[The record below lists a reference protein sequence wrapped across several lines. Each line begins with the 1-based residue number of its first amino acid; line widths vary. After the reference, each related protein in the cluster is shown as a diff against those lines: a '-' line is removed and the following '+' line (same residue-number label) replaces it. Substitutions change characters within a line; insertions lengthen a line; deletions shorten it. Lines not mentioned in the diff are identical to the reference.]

1 MAEVDKTRLPTRAE
15 SDAQAEEL
23 GARHSAFSDATPM
36 PGGGFYLPL
45 AARRR
50 EKVWGRAVRLSF
62 DDMSSADRRFI
73 GQKQQEGT
81 TQEGSDISHLAAGAY
96 EFRNLYDRPLGK
108 LIVRGDAGGENRSYK
123 FVPGE
128 HLEGDTLG
136 DAKDMALSGA
146 ARLGSWVT
154 GLTELL
160 GVGGEDAGS
169 VRREFDD
176 ISAEA
181 RAGLSLQ
188 ARSEDV
194 PFLSRGHDGNLRL
207 VISPSVVGR
216 LAVEQAPNF
225 AVFAGAGALLGKGG
239 AAIVNA
245 GLIGGS
251 TGAEILSDAENR
263 AGRELTEEEK
273 ERILGRAR
281 VAAVG
286 PSLLGGALGYGIS
299 GRGRFPGPAGEAI
312 EESGTEV
319 AQELA
324 ARLALEDPIDGV
336 ALGNAA
342 LTGAILGTGTSILL
356 GGGVGLSGGE
366 RSAVE
371 VAKAQKETKGK
382 AEKEGLGEAEAQAA
396 ATARTKIEKSLFA
409 LAERGDEGLK
419 WIDGATHKELSKIF
433 PGIGDLDPV
442 DAKEAV
448 RAAVLE
454 RKAKLLEGQNRAS
467 WQNAAPPLRK
477 FTAQGLAED
486 VPDGE
491 WLDIPREAAA
501 RGMDLGEILKAG
513 ASEMGR
519 RAQAEAQDIGRQFDE
534 IFAADA
540 NYQEARRGG
549 ATPFEAAAAA
559 DQGTIGWDDGRLK
572 AIPGVAAAQAAG
584 DAEGVAAAIGAAV
597 GKEADE
603 AASGQ
608 AEARTREKDYAG
620 ALALGGHLTNS
631 QLFLIGDEAA
641 AAKDWES
648 AEGAADLLAKRE
660 SSYAKERGEH
670 LRRTIER
677 ATGNAKAKEK
687 IQAQEAPREKGEG
700 EQEAS
705 AQSEGKP
712 PPPPESKKEAADD
725 VLQGTVEEKTAKE
738 STPTLVLYH
747 GTGADFEGM
756 PTKSESGLG
765 HFFSEDKSLAFE
777 SAEGKLP
784 NAGELPTGVKRIPR
798 IIKVDA
804 SNASFAETP
813 LGVKPGDAGYKSG
826 GVYIITDINN
836 PQLKII
842 DEGRKAAAK
851 SEGLPESEAVERR
864 AVKRTEKAAVAVQA
878 EETADDEIDEDDAVA
893 EAMGKDDIG
902 SLTRAL
908 SQISRTNEPTDG
920 AALGA
925 AVRLFIGAG
934 DKGFT
939 ERMKFKRQLPTAKVQ
954 FDAATFQ
961 HRARSS
967 ATGKTDRM
975 LGARKYEDD
984 TIVHVW
990 ERKDGALFV
999 ANGHQRVN
1007 LAKEKGAPEIS
1018 AVVMSETDGWTAEM
1032 ARAQGLR
1039 DNIKDTPSHHLQTAL
1054 EIARE
1059 IQASAADAKVRLL
1072 LLANY
1077 PPTEK
1082 KLWDDGIALS
1092 RLSESELNRID
1103 DAIPTIGTRDQ
1114 KKTVDRL
1121 AKAAK
1126 QVGYP
1131 PVRAVFIGEI
1141 LEKPNV
1147 SDDIFDLQV
1156 RNALFSEVESRQGA
1170 LAEAAPSTEIKLLFK
1185 TRGEILIKFHRRV
1198 NDRVRELSQLLS
1210 VAKGGLSGRVT
1221 DAERG
1226 EFEDALGGARDAQI
1240 KIFGNLK
1247 ADSAVSYK
1255 GDLADE
1261 ITRLAKATA
1270 EGKRKG
1276 GDLSEGDFLSLLL
1289 AAEKNYGVDISA
1301 FFAEAKVSPKL
1312 PSELAAA
1319 TALESESA
1327 PATFSADAAGGRSR
1341 DAVYSEF
1348 AARLGDYFEGRA
1360 SAEEAQ
1366 GGGIFG
1372 DEQVGMTAAEWREMG
1387 AELASR
1393 SSHYA
1398 GLPND
1403 FAAALDEAAEKG
1415 MDDAAFDRLRG
1426 LAERIAHGKLT
1437 SGEEGALRFATLK
1450 PPKPAKAKEVKEGEA
1465 LDAVFGSATAFDADS
1480 RQTSVFDE
1488 SGDGGIFSGPR
1499 VTAVRTTGNALEV
1512 EVQVNGSRF
1521 VYTAADA
1528 AAALNTDGWTDPQ
1541 NEDYAESQSLALMAA
1556 RDHFRKI
1563 NAVYEQGDL
1572 SGGTSWGVNARPRK
1586 VGRGTAIYLAKG
1598 TQSGDKDGSMELFS
1612 GWRQVGLDDLE
1623 WTKDDRDQRRLSY
1636 WSRRLADDGGKDR
1649 IGALIAQ
1656 LTEKEQKLWDEL
1668 HSLVGNRRDAA
1679 ADGIER
1685 DWGNVRQD
1693 ISALK
1698 ELQKRAASGGEFYS
1712 GGDGGTVGLP
1722 AGFIRAMRDLMS
1734 RDKEFKAYLVRR
1746 GESAVR
1752 AGRGLDASDYALIG
1766 EEMARR
1772 GVALGGSDAA
1782 ATAAALRPG
1791 MTNLDSGLL
1800 PVPPSIVGD
1809 YNGTLAEEQRLGV
1822 DMILSAHRRGLPGF
1836 FLMDAQ
1842 GVGKTR
1848 QMLAAAHEMAKEGK
1862 RVLLIAPSRQVV
1874 EVYYREA
1881 ESLGLSQM
1889 RGIHFATYADVRRR
1903 KIKNAG
1909 DYAGVFFDEA
1919 QEIRN
1924 PQTGKSKE
1932 ARELADGAEFVLWA
1946 TGTPFDKPTGVAY
1959 FASRLL
1965 GEAEGEII
1973 SRLGL
1978 VEKQVVVDGEPQY
1991 FEDGSPRMRF
2001 EVKRGLSWG
2010 EDVRSAIVELRE
2022 DMVARGLAVRRELPF
2037 WGDIKF
2043 ERAEHS
2049 AEWRAGYD
2057 AVSLHFAGL
2066 IGAAYSPRAAFS
2078 LAGQRIQTL
2087 SRLTESEKASAIIRT
2102 IKRERAA
2109 GRSVAVFLEGVDEGR
2124 RGHRIRGL
2132 PPGTKA
2138 GWETSAEEDVGLIP
2152 TATEQVEA
2160 ALEAEGIEFAR
2171 VYGGKQDKS
2180 SEIRRFQTN
2189 QVDVVIATPQ
2199 SGGVGISLDDQSG
2212 GAPRTAIIGTLNF
2225 SAAQVDQILF
2235 RISRRQTRSRSRA
2248 VFLINEA
2255 SESDTR
2261 RREIFQMKAS
2271 ALTAIQQ
2278 GRDPTSLLL
2287 EIGQMEADLRA
2298 EEGAAEAD
2306 DVANA
2311 RRADGVIVEKGGEF
2325 YSGGAAASPGG
2336 KVIVE
2341 ITTADGN
2348 RFFLGRKRGR
2358 LGEEFGWVKS
2368 RRLAIEYSSD
2378 VAELAIRN
2386 QERSWKGLR
2395 ARAIAANPTAKP
2407 KVQEGVGLF
2416 SLGTTDPRLISRTAQ
2431 GLRGIFL
2438 PPAGSKRAAERNRKR
2453 LEKRLKKT
2461 LARTIVGRDFSIEV
2475 GDDDAMHADGVIN
2488 FGAGRIRV
2496 ARAAAEN
2503 DMGVDSH
2510 EISHAVFGLL
2520 DEESRATIRRMAERK
2535 WFAEYK
2541 GQIKASIN
2549 GAAAHLGRPP
2559 TRSEIAVFG
2568 EMEALAYAIQAHRE
2582 GARSIPLAAR
2592 ILNMLAEIWRT
2603 LTFQRTEADAEQ
2615 AFFRLILSRKIPT
2628 AVRAAEQFGRME
2640 KTRKIFTGEIVPPM
2654 LTPRYSAHN
2663 RRQVGNGIRIAQ
2675 AQKLSRTTALNNLR
2689 IELGNAYRDLNAEVL
2704 EIKEGESYG
2713 GHSAAALL
2721 EELIGENGDLVN
2733 SHGTIVRQVNLAKWR
2748 GILGAHSQR
2757 TTAESQ
2763 ARRRPSLSAAGES
2776 LFSGLKKR
2784 NEARSAASSAVAEMA
2799 RRQRNIS
2806 PAEFINEANRLINAG
2821 KARPVEAEMAREFF
2835 GDDTVEPMRAA
2846 AAKRDAALQKN
2857 NKEKETGN
2865 ISEAAAKAKAKEINA
2880 EFRKEN
2886 TPLEARSQAF
2896 LEAKKAVNGAEV
2908 AAAIDARTKPL
2919 IYEIADVSDTQQAR
2933 DVEDIAPSRDE
2944 RFNAVTT
2951 VVAYRFEGEE
2961 YTDEHYEE
2969 ANRNPVG
2976 VASPPKE
2983 ERVSQRV
2990 QIYEQIG
2997 RAIGINS
3004 EHFGRGTAFWVRYE
3018 DGRNAAREPIRRI
3031 VEIQSDIW
3039 SEQIPKVKNLPP
3051 HLKSAAKQYFRRAVD
3066 EEIARAQ
3073 RDGIAELHFP
3083 SWQTAAQTQRFN
3095 DEGEVG
3101 GDHSTSEILA
3111 SEPGD
3116 EVYWHG
3122 EKSIVVSTDERRA
3135 RISNIEGNQR
3145 FYKESDFSGESGI
3158 SWEKD
3163 STARVAA
3170 DAVFHA
3176 RVAKMT
3182 ADDFDRDTLAKA
3194 LTGNGPYGKAADEF
3208 LEKIAT
3214 LSYSPSQLENQ
3225 LQAAGKKQKKDLMAL
3240 LRDKKISEGRYE
3252 SEYDAAEFFANKP
3265 LERLSYPLQQA
3276 WIARQQKRVKD
3287 GETTAFEIMRD
3298 FWRNHT
3304 HEGITPLA
3312 EFEIEVGGRDAKGKY
3327 QSQPEQA
3334 FIWNPNL
3341 ITIAAGEG
3349 GEIESYQENATILKH
3364 YRDEGK
3370 RLERLYPQAAS
3381 QETHQGGEGHL
3392 RLDLSKMEARTP
3404 QFFSFAKGAE
3414 GQIAKAEEMKT
3425 AGETPDTIWRATRL
3439 VHEPNENEWLRE
3451 ISPGRLRKKAVED
3464 FHNRRDE
3471 SLTASTRLGD
3481 IYDAPALYRR
3491 FPELRNVEIRRPLFM
3506 ASGAGFGF
3514 RDGKPII
3521 HLGYR
3526 TLNYGDTQTE
3536 RKLYRKWIDEEK
3548 AMLRDRSLPF
3558 AANASRKRLRIWMR
3572 RLSETGDRKTK
3583 QRHKEELL
3591 DALEHEIQ
3599 HYLDWREGRSAG
3611 ASANAAAVGRIEWD
3625 AAKAREMWTNSAE
3638 MAGLESAEMTEF
3650 GKALDKHLSGSVA
3663 TLEQMEALLSE
3674 IPAYKQG
3681 SVARTMEIQA
3691 YLSHVGE
3698 VRASESGKRSL
3709 MKYRQRKGLAP
3720 TFESQ
3725 TGFLVKAEQKE
3736 DETQFS
3742 IPPPKAAMR
3751 GGKYDSTKDPAL
3763 ANIADELKDENGKPR
3778 VFYHGTDG
3786 DLTDFSPVHY
3796 EEGMYVRRTQ
3806 NGEEILAYNE
3816 RMIFFT
3822 DDEYDALDYR
3832 NRWLEPD
3839 EIDAGKG
3846 MLKTV
3851 HLAIPQSRIFDFRD
3865 EAATRRARAE
3875 FIKDEG
3881 ANALR
3886 EGYMGG
3892 GWVMWNDSVTDW
3904 LLDKKGIWMFR
3915 SVNTDPRGRGRV
3927 QEFAISIAHAD
3938 KIIDAQDG
3946 SRLTDEKKPT
3956 AAQKQITEKYRAQ
3969 RRQDDQQH
3977 GERYKTD
3984 VKALNE
3990 AIPRFR
3996 KSPTAENARLMGR
4009 AVSALGEIVKY
4020 YQEHKKMGPMET
4032 EYGIYIVREAKD
4044 DADAIRVGNLLLAER
4059 DKANAAAVAEKA
4071 VDDGKIEVSI
4081 SGSAYQLVE
4090 PRDLSPELSDALET
4104 AQTIKRGRGTQLR
4117 ARMTADEAIE
4127 LAEALDS
4134 EADYMSESDI
4144 PTLEGSALDKL
4155 KAKGFRKE
4163 VARLRAIAK
4172 SSGKSLKPKIDK
4184 EMRARIK
4191 EHAWWMAHRLSY
4203 EIPKEKGLKGDAEWE
4218 ERKRIVHAFGII
4230 GAVGMWSMLTD
4241 DEKTGKAFDWKD
4253 DSSFT
4258 NLARRMIAAG
4268 EKKMAAAV
4276 AEKAVD
4282 DGKIEVSISGSAYQ
4296 LVEPRDLSPELS
4308 DALETAQ
4315 TIKRGRG
4322 TQLRARMTADE
4333 AIELAEALDSEADYM
4348 SESDIPTL
4356 EGSALD
4362 KLKAKGFRKEVAR
4375 LRAIAQSSGKS
4386 LKPKINKG
4394 MRSRIKQRVWD
4405 MVYRLSNEIVQEKG
4419 LKGDAARE
4427 EHERIENAFHFIGEV
4442 GMWSMLTDDEK
4453 TGKAFDWDDDS
4464 SFTNLARRM
4473 IAAGEKKMA
4482 AAAAAEGGE

>member
-747 GTGADFEGM
+747 GTGADFEGL
-756 PTKSESGLG
+756 PNKPIDGGAGVFYTTAE
-765 HFFSEDKSLAFE
+765 E
-777 SAEGKLP
+777 SARRHAKGEGLFGDKNLP
-784 NAGELPTGVKRIPR
+784 KGTERKARV
-798 IIKVDA
+798 IKVDA
-804 SNASFAETP
+804 SAAQFAGSAKEM
-813 LGVKPGDAGYKSG
+813 KEGDAGYIDG
-826 GVYIITDINN
+826 DAYIVVN
-836 PQLKII
+836 PASLKII

-851 SEGLPESEAVERR
+851 GEGLPESEAVERR

-908 SQISRTNEPTDG
+908 SQISRTNEPADG

-1415 MDDAAFDRLRG
+1415 MDDAAFERLRG

-1437 SGEEGALRFATLK
+1437 SGEEGALRFAALK

-1612 GWRQVGLDDLE
+1612 GWRRDSAIEDDRPYFVVTDEGERILEEIERGVLPAAKELGEARTWIGVTARLLTNHVDSALYLEEESSVEYNAPLLEKHVQKISARLREEIDYVIGGLEEYIAERKYMLKTRTDEDGEKFSRFSDIPYWIRDEIGTARLLIKQVKAERAKVRYANRWFRKQNPYTRGRDEIELFSGWRQVGLDDLE

-1693 ISALK
+1693 IMALE

-2358 LGEEFGWVKS
+2358 LGDEFGWVKS
-2368 RRLAIEYSSD
+2368 RRLAIEYSAD

-2763 ARRRPSLSAAGES
+2763 APRRPSLSAAGES

-3051 HLKSAAKQYFRRAVD
+3051 HLKSAAKQYFRRMVD

-3083 SWQTAAQTQRFN
+3083 SWQTAALTQRYHEGDGEFDTTN
-3095 DEGEVG
+3095 DNSAEDILSAKIGELV
-3101 GDHSTSEILA
+3101 
-3111 SEPGD
+3111 
-3116 EVYWHG
+3116 VWHG
-3122 EKSIVVSTDERRA
+3122 QRGVVAHKRENGSVEFIPLVRLGQVPPIGAFVRQSDTTESNDDAFRDAAIELNRYWTRHPNAVRHYVDLKTYRKNLPHLDGEQWEKYKDMPALPVGRSSASFANADFFSKIYEARIQGFIMGLKNKAATSSPYQVLLPLYKMLGENADFVAPREFILEKGERAFAVSTQGHEI
-3135 RISNIEGNQR
+3135 ISSV
-3145 FYKESDFSGESGI
+3145 SDASDI
-3158 SWEKD
+3158 N
-3163 STARVAA
+3163 AYA
-3170 DAVFHA
+3170 
-3176 RVAKMT
+3176 
-3182 ADDFDRDTLAKA
+3182 
-3194 LTGNGPYGKAADEF
+3194 
-3208 LEKIAT
+3208 
-3214 LSYSPSQLENQ
+3214 EN
-3225 LQAAGKKQKKDLMAL
+3225 
-3240 LRDKKISEGRYE
+3240 
-3252 SEYDAAEFFANKP
+3252 
-3265 LERLSYPLQQA
+3265 
-3276 WIARQQKRVKD
+3276 
-3287 GETTAFEIMRD
+3287 T
-3298 FWRNHT
+3298 
-3304 HEGITPLA
+3304 
-3312 EFEIEVGGRDAKGKY
+3312 
-3327 QSQPEQA
+3327 
-3334 FIWNPNL
+3334 
-3341 ITIAAGEG
+3341 
-3349 GEIESYQENATILKH
+3349 TILKL

-3381 QETHQGGEGHL
+3381 EEIHQGGEGHL

-3404 QFFSFAKGAE
+3404 QFFSFAKGAD

-3425 AGETPDTIWRATRL
+3425 AGESPDTIWRATRL

-3464 FHNRRDE
+3464 FYNRRRK
-3471 SLTASTRLGD
+3471 SFKASTRLGD

-3491 FPELRNVEIRRPLFM
+3491 FPELRNVEVREPMFM
-3506 ASGAGFGF
+3506 MGGGGFGF

-3521 HLGYR
+3521 ILGYL
-3526 TLNYGDTQTE
+3526 TLSYGNTQKQRE
-3536 RKLYRKWIDEEK
+3536 RYQRWIDDEK
-3548 AMLRDRSLPF
+3548 AKLRDWSLPF
-3558 AANASRKRLRIWMR
+3558 PAFASPKRLRLWR
-3572 RLSETGDRKTK
+3572 ELLKEAGNRKTK
-3583 QRHKEELL
+3583 EMDKATLL

-3611 ASANAAAVGRIEWD
+3611 ASANAAAVGRIELD
-3625 AAKAREMWTNSAE
+3625 AAQARKMWTNSAE
-3638 MAGLESAEMTEF
+3638 MAGLEGTEKREF
-3650 GKALDKHLSGSVA
+3650 RKALDKHLSGSVA
-3663 TLEQMEALLSE
+3663 TLENMEALLSE
-3674 IPAYKQG
+3674 IPLDKQG
-3681 SVARTMEIQA
+3681 RVARTMEIQA
-3691 YLSHVGE
+3691 YLSHFGE

-3742 IPPPKAAMR
+3742 IPPPAAAVR

-3778 VFYHGTDG
+3778 VFYHGTDR

-3806 NGEEILAYNE
+3806 NGEEILAYND

-4009 AVSALGEIVKY
+4009 AVSALGEIAKY

-4163 VARLRAIAK
+4163 VARLRAIAQ

-4268 EKKMAAAV
+4268 EKKMAAA
-4276 AEKAVD
+4276 A
-4282 DGKIEVSISGSAYQ
+4282 
-4296 LVEPRDLSPELS
+4296 
-4308 DALETAQ
+4308 T
-4315 TIKRGRG
+4315 
-4322 TQLRARMTADE
+4322 
-4333 AIELAEALDSEADYM
+4333 
-4348 SESDIPTL
+4348 
-4356 EGSALD
+4356 
-4362 KLKAKGFRKEVAR
+4362 
-4375 LRAIAQSSGKS
+4375 
-4386 LKPKINKG
+4386 
-4394 MRSRIKQRVWD
+4394 
-4405 MVYRLSNEIVQEKG
+4405 
-4419 LKGDAARE
+4419 
-4427 EHERIENAFHFIGEV
+4427 
-4442 GMWSMLTDDEK
+4442 
-4453 TGKAFDWDDDS
+4453 
-4464 SFTNLARRM
+4464 
-4473 IAAGEKKMA
+4473 
-4482 AAAAAEGGE
+4482 AEGGE

>member
-747 GTGADFEGM
+747 GTGADFEGL
-756 PTKSESGLG
+756 PNKPIDGGAGVFYTTAE
-765 HFFSEDKSLAFE
+765 E
-777 SAEGKLP
+777 SARRHAKGEGLFGDKNLP
-784 NAGELPTGVKRIPR
+784 KGTERKARV
-798 IIKVDA
+798 IKVDA
-804 SNASFAETP
+804 SAAQFAGSAKEM
-813 LGVKPGDAGYKSG
+813 KEGDAGYIDG
-826 GVYIITDINN
+826 DAYIVVN
-836 PQLKII
+836 PASLKII

-851 SEGLPESEAVERR
+851 GEGLPESEAVERR

-908 SQISRTNEPTDG
+908 SQISRTNEPADG

-1415 MDDAAFDRLRG
+1415 MDDAAFERLRG

-1437 SGEEGALRFATLK
+1437 SGEEGALRFAALK

-1612 GWRQVGLDDLE
+1612 GWRRDSAIEDDRPYFVVTDEGERILEEIERGVLPAAKELGEARTWIGVTARLLTNHVDSALYLEEESSVEYNAPLLEKHVQKISARLREEIDYVIGGLEEYIAERKYMLKTRTDEDGEKFSRFSDIPYWIRDEIGTARLLIKQVKAERAKVRYANRWFRKQNPYTRGRDEIELFSGWRQVGLDDLE

-1693 ISALK
+1693 IMALE

-2358 LGEEFGWVKS
+2358 LGDEFGWVKS
-2368 RRLAIEYSSD
+2368 RRLAIEYSAD

-2846 AAKRDAALQKN
+2846 AAKRDSLLQKISKG
-2857 NKEKETGN
+2857 KESGDIDEV
-2865 ISEAAAKAKAKEINA
+2865 EAKKRAKEINA
-2880 EFRKEN
+2880 EFRRESI
-2886 TPLEARSQAF
+2886 PLESRSAANLQAMGKV
-2896 LEAKKAVNGAEV
+2896 AGADI
-2908 AAAIDARTKPL
+2908 AAAFDARTAPL
-2919 IYEIADVSDTQQAR
+2919 IYEINDISKPLYGRHTARTDKRFSKYKIAAYQFKNRTQEGAR
-2933 DVEDIAPSRDE
+2933 DRIWTEKQREFIKERDALLTKLEGVPRADQENHPLARKFVRRWGEGDIRKGS
-2944 RFNAVTT
+2944 
-2951 VVAYRFEGEE
+2951 AYRYAMAQQKKRGFEKKSALDKIGALLAGGAPKSQ
-2961 YTDEHYEE
+2961 HYD
-2969 ANRNPVG
+2969 
-2976 VASPPKE
+2976 
-2983 ERVSQRV
+2983 
-2990 QIYEQIG
+2990 IG
-2997 RAIGINS
+2997 G
-3004 EHFGRGTAFWVRYE
+3004 GDTAFWVRYE
-3018 DGRNAAREPIRRI
+3018 DGENAAGEPIRRI
-3031 VEIQSDIW
+3031 AEMQSDIW
-3039 SEQIPKVKNLPP
+3039 SEQMPKMEPPP
-3051 HLKSAAKQYFRRAVD
+3051 HLKSSAKQYFRRMVE
-3066 EEIARAQ
+3066 EEIVRAQ
-3073 RDGIAELHFP
+3073 NDGMAELHFP
-3083 SWQTAAQTQRFN
+3083 TWQTTARIQYGAGRRTTGEAQEYQAIMDAPIGGEVVWHDTRWILKDRN
-3095 DEGEVG
+3095 DEGATLSRKLQENIFAKNVGDTFEYEANRDWTVTHKTDDEVTLHLAEAIELFKTGKAGKVVAGKRILKINRGRSEAVVLSKDMAEIFDGEVG
-3101 GDHSTSEILA
+3101 DTVTYYGGSE
-3111 SEPGD
+3111 
-3116 EVYWHG
+3116 
-3122 EKSIVVSTDERRA
+3122 
-3135 RISNIEGNQR
+3135 N
-3145 FYKESDFSGESGI
+3145 
-3158 SWEKD
+3158 
-3163 STARVAA
+3163 
-3170 DAVFHA
+3170 
-3176 RVAKMT
+3176 
-3182 ADDFDRDTLAKA
+3182 FDRDWIISNKKDGARAKEKEVTLINESAQAA
-3194 LTGNGPYGKAADEF
+3194 LTEAIGVTIWYEDAEWVIMEKAEDGVTLGKAG
-3208 LEKIAT
+3208 
-3214 LSYSPSQLENQ
+3214 NQ
-3225 LQAAGKKQKKDLMAL
+3225 GQILTEEEA
-3240 LRDKKISEGRYE
+3240 
-3252 SEYDAAEFFANKP
+3252 F
-3265 LERLSYPLQQA
+3265 ERLSEATLEYGHELLSELESGQSDTFDLETFRGHAPKGWLRLSESKVLDRYREELEEEKLDDEARDAMRYALEAAHEPTLKDFLSGYGQNSVDEFGKAGERMFLIDGELLEVGKEGSQVTLNLAEVSEDDDYALPYRLADHKQTVRRHTEFVGRRQDPVKQGEIDWDSDVAALETYTGSARTILNYYRQEIGGGNKLDKSGRLQKEYKDA
-3276 WIARQQKRVKD
+3276 AKIARHAG
-3287 GETTAFEIMRD
+3287 GET
-3298 FWRNHT
+3298 
-3304 HEGITPLA
+3304 
-3312 EFEIEVGGRDAKGKY
+3312 
-3327 QSQPEQA
+3327 
-3334 FIWNPNL
+3334 
-3341 ITIAAGEG
+3341 
-3349 GEIESYQENATILKH
+3349 
-3364 YRDEGK
+3364 
-3370 RLERLYPQAAS
+3370 
-3381 QETHQGGEGHL
+3381 HL
-3392 RLDLSKMEARTP
+3392 RLELSQMEARTP
-3404 QFFSFAKGAE
+3404 QFFS
-3414 GQIAKAEEMKT
+3414 I
-3425 AGETPDTIWRATRL
+3425 P
-3439 VHEPNENEWLRE
+3439 P
-3451 ISPGRLRKKAVED
+3451 P
-3464 FHNRRDE
+3464 
-3471 SLTASTRLGD
+3471 
-3481 IYDAPALYRR
+3481 
-3491 FPELRNVEIRRPLFM
+3491 
-3506 ASGAGFGF
+3506 
-3514 RDGKPII
+3514 
-3521 HLGYR
+3521 
-3526 TLNYGDTQTE
+3526 
-3536 RKLYRKWIDEEK
+3536 
-3548 AMLRDRSLPF
+3548 
-3558 AANASRKRLRIWMR
+3558 
-3572 RLSETGDRKTK
+3572 
-3583 QRHKEELL
+3583 
-3591 DALEHEIQ
+3591 
-3599 HYLDWREGRSAG
+3599 
-3611 ASANAAAVGRIEWD
+3611 AAAV
-3625 AAKAREMWTNSAE
+3625 
-3638 MAGLESAEMTEF
+3638 
-3650 GKALDKHLSGSVA
+3650 
-3663 TLEQMEALLSE
+3663 
-3674 IPAYKQG
+3674 
-3681 SVARTMEIQA
+3681 
-3691 YLSHVGE
+3691 
-3698 VRASESGKRSL
+3698 
-3709 MKYRQRKGLAP
+3709 
-3720 TFESQ
+3720 
-3725 TGFLVKAEQKE
+3725 
-3736 DETQFS
+3736 
-3742 IPPPKAAMR
+3742 R

-3763 ANIADELKDENGKPR
+3763 ANIADVLKDKNGKPR
-3778 VFYHGTDG
+3778 VFYHGSPLKFENFRSDRANYFTENADYAANYKNPSYSAMMRSAEEAKARQSGTPQLYKVHLSMKKPFDTRTDSQARRIINEEYVG
-3786 DLTDFSPVHY
+3786 KYAMGTVDPLAKDELPDWTEAVYLEEFLDEFHPGEFDGLILRDAHSQISYAAFSPAQVINA
-3796 EEGMYVRRTQ
+3796 ETG
-3806 NGEEILAYNE
+3806 E
-3816 RMIFFT
+3816 RMT
-3822 DDEYDALDYR
+3822 
-3832 NRWLEPD
+3832 
-3839 EIDAGKG
+3839 
-3846 MLKTV
+3846 
-3851 HLAIPQSRIFDFRD
+3851 
-3865 EAATRRARAE
+3865 
-3875 FIKDEG
+3875 
-3881 ANALR
+3881 
-3886 EGYMGG
+3886 
-3892 GWVMWNDSVTDW
+3892 
-3904 LLDKKGIWMFR
+3904 
-3915 SVNTDPRGRGRV
+3915 
-3927 QEFAISIAHAD
+3927 
-3938 KIIDAQDG
+3938 
-3946 SRLTDEKKPT
+3946 
-3956 AAQKQITEKYRAQ
+3956 
-3969 RRQDDQQH
+3969 
-3977 GERYKTD
+3977 
-3984 VKALNE
+3984 
-3990 AIPRFR
+3990 
-3996 KSPTAENARLMGR
+3996 
-4009 AVSALGEIVKY
+4009 
-4020 YQEHKKMGPMET
+4020 
-4032 EYGIYIVREAKD
+4032 
-4044 DADAIRVGNLLLAER
+4044 
-4059 DKANAAAVAEKA
+4059 
-4071 VDDGKIEVSI
+4071 
-4081 SGSAYQLVE
+4081 
-4090 PRDLSPELSDALET
+4090 
-4104 AQTIKRGRGTQLR
+4104 
-4117 ARMTADEAIE
+4117 
-4127 LAEALDS
+4127 
-4134 EADYMSESDI
+4134 
-4144 PTLEGSALDKL
+4144 
-4155 KAKGFRKE
+4155 
-4163 VARLRAIAK
+4163 
-4172 SSGKSLKPKIDK
+4172 
-4184 EMRARIK
+4184 
-4191 EHAWWMAHRLSY
+4191 
-4203 EIPKEKGLKGDAEWE
+4203 
-4218 ERKRIVHAFGII
+4218 
-4230 GAVGMWSMLTD
+4230 
-4241 DEKTGKAFDWKD
+4241 
-4253 DSSFT
+4253 
-4258 NLARRMIAAG
+4258 
-4268 EKKMAAAV
+4268 
-4276 AEKAVD
+4276 
-4282 DGKIEVSISGSAYQ
+4282 
-4296 LVEPRDLSPELS
+4296 
-4308 DALETAQ
+4308 
-4315 TIKRGRG
+4315 
-4322 TQLRARMTADE
+4322 
-4333 AIELAEALDSEADYM
+4333 
-4348 SESDIPTL
+4348 
-4356 EGSALD
+4356 
-4362 KLKAKGFRKEVAR
+4362 
-4375 LRAIAQSSGKS
+4375 
-4386 LKPKINKG
+4386 
-4394 MRSRIKQRVWD
+4394 
-4405 MVYRLSNEIVQEKG
+4405 
-4419 LKGDAARE
+4419 
-4427 EHERIENAFHFIGEV
+4427 
-4442 GMWSMLTDDEK
+4442 
-4453 TGKAFDWDDDS
+4453 
-4464 SFTNLARRM
+4464 
-4473 IAAGEKKMA
+4473 A
-4482 AAAAAEGGE
+4482 AAAAKGGK